1 MTPPRS
7 PLPPRRPAGPPA
19 AGDREQRADGPA
31 QPLSAPPPQNVNR
44 SLLGDQSRVGLR
56 GALTLALCLH
66 LAVFA
71 AAFALPILFPG
82 NQKVSKPII
91 ARMVALGKPRD
102 QRLLPR
108 KEDPFPTAGV
118 SKVAPP
124 APVVASSAP
133 PKGLGPSRPA
143 PRPPTRAELMAR
155 ALAGVR
161 ADAPSQA
168 REPDPERAGATD
180 GSAIGTA
187 ATAEA
192 GVKYFGEVHDI
203 IQQNYVVPSV
213 ISERERMALS
223 ATIVVWIGADG
234 RLLRHRM
241 QSASG
246 NAFFDR
252 ALESAIA
259 LSKLP
264 PPPPELAREL
274 AVGGVGINF
283 KP

>member
-1 MTPPRS
+1 
-7 PLPPRRPAGPPA
+7 
-19 AGDREQRADGPA
+19 
-31 QPLSAPPPQNVNR
+31 VNR

-56 GALTLALCLH
+56 GALALALCLH
-66 LAVFA
+66 LAVA
-71 AAFALPILFPG
+71 AAALILPILFPG
-82 NQKVSKPII
+82 TQKARKPII
-91 ARMVALGKPRD
+91 ARMVVLGKPRD

-108 KEDPFPTAGV
+108 KEDPFPTTGA

-133 PKGLGPSRPA
+133 PPGKAPSRPA

-192 GVKYFGEVHDI
+192 GEKYFGEVHDI

-213 ISERERMALS
+213 ISERERMTLS
-223 ATIVVWIGADG
+223 ATIVVWIARDG
-234 RLLRHRM
+234 RLIRHRM
-241 QSASG
+241 ESPSG

-264 PPPPELAREL
+264 PPPPELARDL

>member
-1 MTPPRS
+1 VTQ
-7 PLPPRRPAGPPA
+7 PLP
-19 AGDREQRADGPA
+19 
-31 QPLSAPPPQNVNR
+31 APPPQSVNR
-44 SLLGDQSRVGLR
+44 SLLADRSRVGLR
-56 GALTLALCLH
+56 GALALAICLH
-66 LAVFA
+66 IAVFA
-71 AAFALPILFPG
+71 VAFALPILFPAS
-82 NQKVSKPII
+82 QQVRKPII

-108 KEDPFPTAGV
+108 KENPFPTAGA

-124 APVVASSAP
+124 APAVASSSP
-133 PKGLGPSRPA
+133 PPGKAPSRPA
-143 PRPPTRAELMAR
+143 PRAPTRAEMMAR

-168 REPDPERAGATD
+168 REPDPERAGASD

-192 GVKYFGEVHDI
+192 GEKYFGEVHDI

-213 ISERERMALS
+213 ISERERMALG
-223 ATIVVWIGADG
+223 ATIVVWIAADG

-241 QSASG
+241 EKPSG

-252 ALESAIA
+252 ALETAIA
-259 LSKLP
+259 RSKLP

-274 AVGGVGINF
+274 ALGGVGINF
-283 KP
+283 RP